1 MSSFV
6 HPGEVPLHAAEF
18 THGPDLRLA
27 VFRERV
33 LSLPKGQGDDAY
45 RPLRA
50 ELDELLHVWGAG
62 SLAWREASLL
72 LDAAFLQ
79 DAQRNFGLLEWIRQ
93 EYQRHEDAD
102 GFAAFWADVRRVLH
116 PRTLGPH
123 GYLTSLESRDSAQVW
138 RDISVLQEKL
148 AALGYVAFLNSGTL
162 LGVVREGNFVA
173 HDDDIDLAVLM
184 HSDSVA
190 GVAREWRRL
199 KLALAASWLLD
210 AEFERKGNT
219 HCKIGSAGGA
229 SVDLFPAWLDGD
241 RVWVWPYLA
250 GGVTRDALLP
260 LQTRQQSG
268 VRVRVPNRADLLL
281 EHNYGTGWRTPDPT
295 FRFNWKRASQQF
307 RDFLEAHRNTRG
319 TA

>member
-1 MSSFV
+1 MRAFV
-6 HPGEVPLHAAEF
+6 HSGEPVLKAIDSTDGPDPRLAEF
-18 THGPDLRLA
+18 RQA
-27 VFRERV
+27 V
-33 LSLPKGQGDDAY
+33 LLLPKGQGTDDY
-45 RPLRA
+45 RQLRA
-50 ELDELLHVWGAG
+50 ALDDLLHACGGG

-93 EYQRHEDAD
+93 EYLGRQDVD

-116 PRTLGPH
+116 PRTLSPH

-138 RDISVLQEKL
+138 RDVGVLQEKL
-148 AALGYVAFLNSGTL
+148 AALGYVAFINSGTL
-162 LGVVREGNFVA
+162 LGVVRDGTFIA
-173 HDDDIDLAVLM
+173 HDDDVDLAVVM

-199 KLALAASWLLD
+199 KQALAASWLLD

-219 HCKIGSAGGA
+219 HCKIGCAGGA

-250 GGVTRDALLP
+250 GGATRDQLLP
-260 LQTRQQSG
+260 LQASHQSG
-268 VRVRVPNRADLLL
+268 VRVYLPKRAEALL
-281 EHNYGTGWRTPDPT
+281 EHNYGADWRTPDPT
-295 FRFNWKRASQQF
+295 FRFDWKRAGQQF
-307 RDFLEAHRNTRG
+307 EDFLAAHRSTRESP
-319 TA
+319 